1 MSDPEIPQNP
11 NAADADESFADIL
24 SQYEQS
30 HKRRAEDGTRQIE
43 GTVISLTSES
53 VFLDIGYK
61 IEGVLPSTAFGET
74 PPEPGDKISVTVKGR
89 NEEGYYELSR
99 FKVAQP
105 TDWTSLERAFAGKST
120 IIGTVTGVVKGGL
133 TVDSACARFCPLRA
147 AAPAM
152 PPRWR
157 SWSGRKSAAAL
168 QSSTPPTKTWWSTAA
183 PCWKKKSVPARSS
196 VMPNC
201 RKETL

>member
-61 IEGVLPSTAFGET
+61 TEGVLPLRRLARRR
-74 PPEPGDKISVTVKGR
+74 P
-89 NEEGYYELSR
+89 SR
-99 FKVAQP
+99 A
-105 TDWTSLERAFAGKST
+105 TSF
-120 IIGTVTGVVKGGL
+120 
-133 TVDSACARFCPLRA
+133 
-147 AAPAM
+147 
-152 PPRWR
+152 R
-157 SWSGRKSAAAL
+157 SR
-168 QSSTPPTKTWWSTAA
+168 
-183 PCWKKKSVPARSS
+183 
-196 VMPNC
+196 
-201 RKETL
+201 